1 MRRSVKPSI
10 HRRYFLAAP
19 ACRVETVVPVR
30 IQQDLRFGRD
40 SVPVSH
46 SSTDENQSE
55 GKSGRGAEQ
64 PQALNT
70 MRRRRKYNLMVLS
83 IRGKSPASH
92 KQPSGHAPQP
102 SSLGA
107 SLLLFSSPSLCR
119 KAKPGFCYTMLPVA
133 CCLHFGLI
141 LNENRASRAQ
151 LPAENRLFRQGPK
164 CRQGQMQALSASQG
178 QVPRLHR
185 SKHFYYFSLPL
196 SCLEARKTAQDFP
209 RYAQDPASTLVKRVS
224 HQFASL
230 KTAQTSI

>member
-1 MRRSVKPSI
+1 MRRSVKPSS

-64 PQALNT
+64 PQTLNT
-70 MRRRRKYNLMVLS
+70 MRRRRKYNLMVRS

-133 CCLHFGLI
+133 CCLST
-141 LNENRASRAQ
+141 RTV
-151 LPAENRLFRQGPK
+151 PPGPNSQPRTDYSGRGRSAARGRCKPCQHPRGK
-164 CRQGQMQALSASQG
+164 CRVCTGANIFIIFPFPCLASKREKRRKTSLG
-178 QVPRLHR
+178 TPRIPLHR
-185 SKHFYYFSLPL
+185 S
-196 SCLEARKTAQDFP
+196 
-209 RYAQDPASTLVKRVS
+209 
-224 HQFASL
+224 
-230 KTAQTSI
+230 